1 MAFSLIVNA
10 LSAFIPN
17 TSWYL
22 TVVILSRILQGLASS
37 LINTTCYSISGKL
50 YKDQQAKV
58 ISLLEMSVGLG
69 MTSSPLM
76 GTVLFDLGGYMAP
89 FFFYAII

>member
-10 LSAFIPN
+10 LSTFISN
-17 TSWYL
+17 ASLYL

-37 LINTTCYSISGKL
+37 LIQTTCFSISGKL
-50 YKDQQAKV
+50 YKDQQTKV

-69 MTSSPLM
+69 LTSAPVM
-76 GTVLFDLGGYMAP
+76 GSLIFSLGGYMAP